1 MKYDVELLLK
11 NVVCYNL
18 PYELVSFILMD
29 DFKQILKFVLQENC
43 RLCINKFLGMT
54 TYCIEKLRVETKS
67 VELNF
72 FFKYFVTP
80 SKQLM
85 NSLRLF

>member
-1 MKYDVELLLK
+1 MSILLHKPYLVKLSTKGGGGVKNAQNSVHMVYGRPLSMKYDVELFLK

-43 RLCINKFLGMT
+43 RLCIN
-54 TYCIEKLRVETKS
+54 
-67 VELNF
+67 
-72 FFKYFVTP
+72 
-80 SKQLM
+80 
-85 NSLRLF
+85 